1 MNKKRQISILISTII
16 FIFVA
21 IPLNLNY
28 INTLEWFIKFIVLPL
43 GIILI
48 STINYYIE
56 NDDSNKMFA
65 ITFPITFFS
74 SACFLFLSTIEMRNG
89 SGEWVNHLTC
99 FIFIF
104 IIFIIISFIS
114 IFEKNYKFNKK
125 NIQLIFIIS
134 NVVLLIEMIYCIYYS
149 VKAESLLLNKNSNHI
164 IIATMI
170 ISIIIFIIFNMLF
183 FLNKIINKNQIIVKK
198 VLNKFDDDKKDYLI
212 NLYNYSKTQL
222 ENKGYKFEDN
232 NKMIEKIVKVPVEK
246 IVEVERIVEV
256 EKEVEKIVEVER
268 IVEIE
273 KESEKVVEIEN
284 NKQIKIKN
292 ISKTLKEE
300 KVIKPTIAELTN
312 YITENFPDVNI
323 IYGKNNENYKVY
335 RKKKLMCIVQ
345 SSSKDYKIV
354 FQRKPISVSK
364 LLIKYPNIILK
375 AQSPKGEQWFKVTNK
390 GNVDEEDLKTIIR
403 FSYKYLVDAEAKE
416 IAKREKAK
424 EKLKAKK
431 AAEKAKMK
439 AKREAEKAKA
449 KAKLLAQ
456 KEKQKNKKPL
466 NNKIEENK

>member
-21 IPLNLNY
+21 IPFNLNY
-28 INTLEWFIKFIVLPL
+28 INTFELIIKFIVLPL

-48 STINYYIE
+48 STINYYIK
-56 NDDSNKMFA
+56 NDDLNKMFA

-89 SGEWVNHLTC
+89 SGEWVNYLTC

-104 IIFIIISFIS
+104 VIFIIISFIS

-134 NVVLLIEMIYCIYYS
+134 NVVFLIEMIYCIYYS

-164 IIATMI
+164 IIAIMI

-183 FLNKIINKNQIIVKK
+183 FLNKIINKNKIIVKK
-198 VLNKFDDDKKDYLI
+198 ILNKFEDDKKDYLI
-212 NLYNYSKTQL
+212 NLYNYSKIQL

-246 IVEVERIVEV
+246 IVEVE
-256 EKEVEKIVEVER
+256 KEVEKIVELER
-268 IVEIE
+268 VVEIE
-273 KESEKVVEIEN
+273 KESEKVVEIAN

-292 ISKTLKEE
+292 ISKTLKEG
-300 KVIKPTIAELTN
+300 KVIKPTVAELTN

-345 SSSKDYKIV
+345 SSSKDYKII

-390 GNVDEEDLKTIIR
+390 GNVDEEDLKAIIR

-431 AAEKAKMK
+431 EAEKAKMK